1 MKNAKE
7 KILGRLL
14 ELEELMNLES
24 NKENLKKLKRQYT
37 MLNKKLKQ
45 EE

>member
-1 MKNAKE
+1 MKNMKE

-14 ELEELMNLES
+14 ELEELMKLEN
-24 NKENLKKLKRQYT
+24 NKENLKKIKRQYT

>member
-1 MKNAKE
+1 MKNMKE

-14 ELEELMNLES
+14 ELEELMNLEN

-37 MLNKKLKQ
+37 ILNKKIKQ

>member
-1 MKNAKE
+1 MKNTKE

-37 MLNKKLKQ
+37 MLNNKLKQ